1 MRASA
6 LNPVVMARRLWAKFE
21 VLPFRH
27 GMVLALGTVTAAAL
41 LVIGIMTLAG
51 GSGGH
56 TTPGKPASRR
66 PVEAAVP
73 PAPTWGTY
81 VPPRRL
87 RRTPAPTRTRTAS
100 VPQHP
105 RSTHASPRPSA
116 TTTCPASLKKW
127 PWVWEACKRKQN
139 G

>member
-1 MRASA
+1 
-6 LNPVVMARRLWAKFE
+6 MARRLWAKFE
-21 VLPFRH
+21 LLPFRH
-27 GMVLALGTVTAAAL
+27 GMALAVGTVAAVVL
-41 LVIGIMTLAG
+41 LVTGIMTLTG

-56 TTPGKPASRR
+56 PSRGVPPSSR
-66 PVEAAVP
+66 PPVEAAAP

-87 RRTPAPTRTRTAS
+87 ERTPVPSRTRTVS
-100 VPQHP
+100 LP
-105 RSTHASPRPSA
+105 PRPRPTRSSVRPS
-116 TTTCPASLKKW
+116 TTTSCPASLKRW